1 MSSEWKEHLLPV
13 LDTFTDNTPG
23 TFIEH
28 KKNSLVW
35 HYRKA
40 DPELGIARS
49 VELKTVLSSLL
60 PNDLTLLDGNKVLE
74 LVPANI
80 NKGVVALDIYNS
92 KDYDFVLVA
101 GDDVTDENMFMNL
114 PSEVFKIKVGKKK
127 TAADYFIRNHT
138 NFISL
143 LSKLS

>member
-1 MSSEWKEHLLPV
+1 MLPV

-28 KKNSLVW
+28 KTNSLVW

-80 NKGVVALDIYNS
+80 NKGVVALDIFNS

-101 GDDVTDENMFMNL
+101 GDDVTDENMFTNL

-127 TAADYFIRNHT
+127 TVADYFIRNYT

>member
-1 MSSEWKEHLLPV
+1 MLPV

-28 KKNSLVW
+28 KTNSLVW

-80 NKGVVALDIYNS
+80 NKGVVAL
-92 KDYDFVLVA
+92 
-101 GDDVTDENMFMNL
+101 G
-114 PSEVFKIKVGKKK
+114 
-127 TAADYFIRNHT
+127 YFQ
-138 NFISL
+138 F
-143 LSKLS
+143 